1 MEDAYLREKD
11 VLLVL
16 ISTDRLVSGKVVV
29 LMVKYGIKHC
39 LNVSALEI
47 RSGMVDNVSD
57 VQEVKFIKDQ
67 VASVLKVCSGM
78 VVNVQ
83 QLIQAHVEA
92 CRTLSGIEVDVTA
105 NLDSTKKEDL
115 VRAMDLSI
123 TVSVIDAT

>member
-1 MEDAYLREKD
+1 MEDVCLREKD

-16 ISTDRLVSGKVVV
+16 ISMDRLVSGKVVV
-29 LMVKYGIKHC
+29 LMVKFGIKHC

>member
-1 MEDAYLREKD
+1 MEDVCLREKD

-16 ISTDRLVSGKVVV
+16 ISMDRLVSGKVVV

-39 LNVSALEI
+39 LNVCALEI